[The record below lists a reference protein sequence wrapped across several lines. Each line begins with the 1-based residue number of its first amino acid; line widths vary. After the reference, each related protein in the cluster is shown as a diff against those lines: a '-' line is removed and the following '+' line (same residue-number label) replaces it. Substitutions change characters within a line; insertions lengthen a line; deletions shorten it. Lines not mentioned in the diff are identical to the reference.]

1 VKDFVDVR
9 RLTAESVQ
17 GRMVLGV
24 IGVARQSWR
33 HSRLRTLAA
42 NAYRGLT
49 DASIVER
56 TRLAA
61 VAVAVSATVNVVARL
76 VMPVYSAPGI
86 PIALLVAIAV
96 VAGAVAAAPEAFV
109 VAWRESRFSRSKQR

>member
-86 PIALLVAIAV
+86 PV

-109 VAWRESRFSRSKQR
+109 VAWPESRFSRSKQR

>member
-1 VKDFVDVR
+1 MKDFVDVR

-24 IGVARQSWR
+24 VGVARQSWR

-42 NAYRGLT
+42 NTCRGLT

-61 VAVAVSATVNVVARL
+61 VVVAVSATVNVVARL
-76 VMPVYSAPGI
+76 AMPVYSAPGI
-86 PIALLVAIAV
+86 PMALLVAIAV
-96 VAGAVAAAPEAFV
+96 VAGAVAAAPAAFV